1 MVLFFSDIHFGRSD
15 AEVERAN
22 ERDLIACLR
31 AHEAE
36 VERLYLLGDVFDA
49 YIEYHHLVPRGFVRF
64 QALLAEWTERGVPV
78 TYLVGNHDP
87 WHRDYFERE
96 LGVRVVFDA
105 FDEPLFGRNVYMAH
119 GDGLTTN
126 TRFYNR
132 IRPLLRHPA
141 PVWMYRTLLPGD
153 LGLGLA
159 KWVKARYG
167 NKEVLEE
174 TVAGL
179 RAHARRILTETDVE
193 LVVMGHSHQPAFHVW
208 PEGTYMNL
216 GYWHGARTFGRLTEK
231 GPQLLRWNGT
241 CAGAFNPSSIH
252 NS

>member
-1 MVLFFSDIHFGRSD
+1 MILFFSDIHFGRSD
-15 AEVERAN
+15 AETERAN

-36 VERLYLLGDVFDA
+36 VTGLYLLGDVFDA
-49 YIEYHHLVPRGFVRF
+49 YIEYRHLMPKGFVRF

-87 WHRDYFERE
+87 WHCDYFERE

-119 GDGLTTN
+119 GDGLTAN
-126 TRFYNR
+126 TLFYNR
-132 IRPLLRHPA
+132 IRSLLRHPL
-141 PVWMYRTLLPGD
+141 PVWMYRNLLPGD
-153 LGLGLA
+153 LGMGLA
-159 KWVKARYG
+159 KWVKVRFG
-167 NKEVLEE
+167 NHGIVEE
-174 TVAGL
+174 TVVGL
-179 RAHARRILTETDVE
+179 RAHARSVLSRGTADV
-193 LVVMGHSHQPAFHVW
+193 VAMGHSHLPEIRTW

-216 GYWHGARTFGRLTEK
+216 GYWHDARTFGRLTRE
-231 GPQLLRWNGT
+231 GPALLRWNGN
-241 CAGAFNPSSIH
+241 CADAFKPSSLH